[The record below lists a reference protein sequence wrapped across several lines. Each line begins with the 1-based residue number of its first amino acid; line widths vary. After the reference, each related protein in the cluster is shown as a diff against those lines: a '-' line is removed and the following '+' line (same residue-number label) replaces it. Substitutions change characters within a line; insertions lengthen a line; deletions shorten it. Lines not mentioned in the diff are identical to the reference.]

1 MIDRSPYGFFLPH
14 KLQEVPWDHLIHKDS
29 GLCWLLV
36 FFSLFFFLLS
46 HFNQQRNEIAFPP
59 PFQIP
64 CAISICSQNYSPLL
78 LNFCI
83 DGAEHLFLRFGS
95 NPISMSST
103 IISSHDHW
111 LTTHLMISFL
121 LCCDQLVAFGKSDLI
136 STGKT
141 LFPSFLPSLLA
152 IRSVFVLLQLVRL
165 PFFHRMDCAGST
177 FSPWFLKPTFSLEW
191 QRSVM
196 TFGF

>member
-64 CAISICSQNYSPLL
+64 SAVISICSQNYSPSL
-78 LNFCI
+78 LNFWI

-95 NPISMSST
+95 NPFSMSST
-103 IISSHDHW
+103 NISSHDHW
-111 LTTHLMISFL
+111 PTHLMISFL
-121 LCCDQLVAFGKSDLI
+121 LCCDQLVAFGKAI
-136 STGKT
+136 SYSQEK
-141 LFPSFLPSLLA
+141 LSFLPSFLPCLRA
-152 IRSVFVLLQLVRL
+152 IRVLLFCCNWFYFPSFTGWIVQVLLFL
-165 PFFHRMDCAGST
+165 PDSSNPLSH
-177 FSPWFLKPTFSLEW
+177 
-191 QRSVM
+191 
-196 TFGF
+196 